1 MGNRTRPSNEPWHP
15 TVSSCLQQIWSPT
28 RNFHSSIDQRNR
40 SHPSRL
46 HVSDFVDVSS
56 LRHEPAPFPG
66 KGTNGEYPRCL
77 WKSLLMAQLL
87 ENGIHPF
94 FLPTISS
101 LLLIF
106 LRCHFFDSNELR
118 SRVSES
124 SLMVNFSKRKINFS
138 SFSNIFRSLR
148 IIRGVSLIRTI
159 RLSCWKMEGIGRRKV
174 KRKHFLLVSS
184 NVASRCSQRRR
195 NGIFMVTVFLNLL

>member
-46 HVSDFVDVSS
+46 HVSDFVVCRRVIVASRAS
-56 LRHEPAPFPG
+56 PVPG
-66 KGTNGEYPRCL
+66 KGNERRISKVPLKVSFNG
-77 WKSLLMAQLL
+77 SNLL

-159 RLSCWKMEGIGRRKV
+159 RLSCWRIEGIGRRKV

-184 NVASRCSQRRR
+184 NVASRCSQQEKRD
-195 NGIFMVTVFLNLL
+195 I